1 MSQNQFS
8 VGEKAT
14 HFIIDEVAKANTNFR
29 SEVLWTGKH
38 SQLVAMTIPVGGEIG
53 DEVHDTT
60 DQLLSFVSGSGEA
73 DLDGETH
80 TVDAGDLC
88 AVPAGTPATTSATLA
103 MSLWCSTPSIHL
115 REHAIDAEYATKEVA
130 DAAEASGEDA
140 PPQATT

>member
-1 MSQNQFS
+1 MRENQFN

-29 SEVLWTGKH
+29 QVLWTGKH

-80 TVDAGDLC
+80 TVDTGDLC
-88 AVPAGTPATTSATLA
+88 AVPAGTRHNFRNTGDEPLVLYTVYSPPEH
-103 MSLWCSTPSIHL
+103 ST
-115 REHAIDAEYATKEVA
+115 DAEYATKELA

-140 PPQATT
+140 PPQATA